1 VVFKKMLGALGM
13 GGLSVDTV
21 LSTPGAQ
28 PGAPLTGQVNLVGGS
43 ADAQIEHITLALVTR
58 MEVET
63 GHGDHAAT
71 GEFHRLTVS
80 GPLRLT
86 AGQHLSLPFQMVLP
100 WETPITAVYGQPLR
114 GMVMGVR
121 TEVSVACA
129 VDKGDLDPV
138 QIHPLPVQ
146 QRILDAFAQLGFVF
160 KSADLE
166 YGQIAGVHQTLPFY
180 QEIEYFPAQQ
190 YAGSLNEV
198 ELTFVTNPHAVEVI
212 LEFDKRG
219 GMFGGGHDSYGRYTV
234 AHADA
239 DTTDW
244 TQTVDGW
251 IRQALEH
258 RQAMPGYGQ
267 PAYGAPAYGAPAP
280 GYGQPAYGHGQPGYG
295 HAQPAYGHGQPAYG
309 HGQPGYGHG
318 SHGHGGHG
326 GHGSGMAGVAM
337 GAVGGL
343 AAGYM
348 ASEIMDEVFE
358 DEEESED

>member
-13 GGLSVDTV
+13 GGLKVDTV
-21 LSTPGAQ
+21 LSTPGAH
-28 PGAPLTGQVNLVGGS
+28 PGAALTGQVNLVGGS
-43 ADAQIEHITLALVTR
+43 ADADIEHITLGLATR
-58 MEVET
+58 MEIET

-80 GPLRLT
+80 GPLRLA
-86 AGQHLSLPFQMVLP
+86 AGQHLSLPFQLVLP
-100 WETPITAVYGQPLR
+100 WETPITTVYGQPLR

-121 TEVSVACA
+121 TEVSIARA
-129 VDKGDLDPV
+129 IDKGDLDPV

-166 YGQIAGVHQTLPFY
+166 YGQIAGVHQTLPFC

-198 ELTFVTNPHAVEVI
+198 ELTFVTSPHQVDVI

-234 AHADA
+234 SHTEA

-244 TQTVDGW
+244 TQIVDGW
-251 IRQALEH
+251 IRQAFEH

-267 PAYGAPAYGAPAP
+267 PAYGAPAP

-295 HAQPAYGHGQPAYG
+295 HGQPAYG
-309 HGQPGYGHG
+309 HGQPGYGHDSRG
-318 SHGHGGHG
+318 HGHGGHG

-348 ASEIMDEVFE
+348 ASEIIDDVFE
-358 DEEESED
+358 GDEEEGED

>member
-13 GGLSVDTV
+13 GGLKVDTV
-21 LSTPGAQ
+21 LSTPGAH
-28 PGAPLTGQVNLVGGS
+28 PGAALAGQVNLVGGS
-43 ADAQIEHITLALVTR
+43 ADADIEHITLGLVTR
-58 MEVET
+58 MEVEA

-80 GPLRLT
+80 GPLRLA
-86 AGQHLSLPFQMVLP
+86 AGQHLSLPFQLVLP

-121 TEVSVACA
+121 TEVSIARA
-129 VDKGDLDPV
+129 IDKGDLDPV

-198 ELTFVTNPHAVEVI
+198 ELTFVTNPHAVDVI

-219 GMFGGGHDSYGRYTV
+219 GMFSAGHDSYGRYTV
-234 AHADA
+234 SHADA

-244 TQTVDGW
+244 TPTVDGW

-267 PAYGAPAYGAPAP
+267 PS
-280 GYGQPAYGHGQPGYG
+280 
-295 HAQPAYGHGQPAYG
+295 YG

-318 SHGHGGHG
+318 QPAYGYGQPGYGHDNHGHGHGGHG

-348 ASEIMDEVFE
+348 ASEIIDEVFE
-358 DEEESED
+358 GDEEEGED

>member
-13 GGLSVDTV
+13 GGLKVDTV
-21 LSTPGAQ
+21 LSTPGAH
-28 PGAPLTGQVNLVGGS
+28 PGAALTGQVNLVGGS
-43 ADAQIEHITLALVTR
+43 ADADIEHITLGLVTR

-80 GPLRLT
+80 GPLRLA
-86 AGQHLSLPFQMVLP
+86 AGQHLSLPFQLVLP

-121 TEVSVACA
+121 TEVSIARA
-129 VDKGDLDPV
+129 IDKGDLDPV

-146 QRILDAFAQLGFVF
+146 QRILDAFTQLGFVF

-198 ELTFVTNPHAVEVI
+198 ELTFVTNPHTVDVI

-219 GMFGGGHDSYGRYTV
+219 GMFSAGHDSYGRYSV
-234 AHADA
+234 SHADA

-244 TQTVDGW
+244 TQVVDGW
-251 IRQALEH
+251 VRQALEH
-258 RQAMPGYGQ
+258 RQAMPGF
-267 PAYGAPAYGAPAP
+267 AAP
-280 GYGQPAYGHGQPGYG
+280 GGYGQPGYG
-295 HAQPAYGHGQPAYG
+295 H
-309 HGQPGYGHG
+309 PGYGQSHG
-318 SHGHGGHG
+318 HAGHHGHYRGHGHGHGHGGHG
-326 GHGSGMAGVAM
+326 GGHGSDMGGVLMGVA
-337 GAVGGL
+337 GGM
-343 AAGYM
+343 AAGYV
-348 ASEIMDEVFE
+348 AGEVMDEMFE
-358 DEEESED
+358 DEDEGGED

>member
-13 GGLSVDTV
+13 GGMKVDTV
-21 LSTPGAQ
+21 LSTPGAH
-28 PGAPLTGQVNLVGGS
+28 PGAALTGQINLVGGS
-43 ADAQIEHITLALVTR
+43 ADAQIEHITLGLVTR

-80 GPLRLT
+80 GPLRLA
-86 AGQHLSLPFQMVLP
+86 AGQHLSLPFQLVLP

-121 TEVSVACA
+121 TEVSIARA
-129 VDKGDLDPV
+129 IDKGDLDPV
-138 QIHPLPVQ
+138 QVHPLPVQ

-198 ELTFVTNPHAVEVI
+198 ELTFVTNPHTVDVI

-219 GMFGGGHDSYGRYTV
+219 GMFSAGHDSYGRYTV
-234 AHADA
+234 SHADA

-244 TQTVDGW
+244 TQVVDGW
-251 IRQALEH
+251 VRQALEH
-258 RQAMPGYGQ
+258 RQAMPGF
-267 PAYGAPAYGAPAP
+267 AAP
-280 GYGQPAYGHGQPGYG
+280 GGYGQPGYG
-295 HAQPAYGHGQPAYG
+295 H
-309 HGQPGYGHG
+309 PGYGQSHG
-318 SHGHGGHG
+318 HAGHHGHYRGHGHGHGHGGHG
-326 GHGSGMAGVAM
+326 GGHGSDMGGVLMGVA
-337 GAVGGL
+337 GGM
-343 AAGYM
+343 AAGYV
-348 ASEIMDEVFE
+348 AGEVMDEMFE
-358 DEEESED
+358 DEDEGGED